1 MKKHFY
7 LIIALCLVLLIPAG
21 LYLYFNHKKSA
32 QTPATPNT
40 EPSLPAVGNTPVSGV
55 SAPANPPSTE
65 TTKFITD
72 LQDPKVAESEKS
84 RILAVL
90 GKQKQVDAFP
100 ALSAAAFT
108 GPEKL
113 QFEAILAMA
122 QYEDPDLRLQ
132 MLNLLHDRCNDARLK
147 SGIQVLK
154 EADRHVDLSEMKAL
168 AAHSSDIFI
177 LKLLALYAYD
187 ENPDVRLS
195 VIEWLERYDNT
206 TAKLILVY
214 LLEDEEFRKSDS
226 LRLALF
232 FALKKWKEDKEVVQC
247 ITEHFD
253 KEHYPEWF

>member
-1 MKKHFY
+1 
-7 LIIALCLVLLIPAG
+7 LLIPAG
-21 LYLYFNHKKSA
+21 LYLYLDYKKSA
-32 QTPATPNT
+32 QNSSAPNA
-40 EPSLPAVGNTPVSGV
+40 EPLLPAISNVPVSGV
-55 SAPANPPSTE
+55 SAPATTPSAE

-90 GKQKQVDAFP
+90 GKQKQVGAFP
-100 ALSAAAFT
+100 ALSAAAFN
-108 GPEKL
+108 GSEKL
-113 QFEAILAMA
+113 QFEAILAVA

-132 MLNLLHDRCNDARLK
+132 TLDLIHDRCNDARLK
-147 SGIQVLK
+147 SGLQVLK
-154 EADRHVDLSEMKAL
+154 AADRHVDLSELKAL

-187 ENPDVRLS
+187 EDPDVRLS
-195 VIEWLERYDNT
+195 IIEWLEPYDKNN
-206 TAKLILVY
+206 AKWILVY
-214 LLEDEEFRKSDS
+214 LLKDEEFRKNDS

-232 FALKKWKEDKEVVQC
+232 FALKKWKNNQEVVQC